1 MAALAQPLTSVRA
14 FRSARRMNG
23 RVVVA
28 ASLAVLSVLA
38 LLAGLS
44 AVVPE
49 TQSVLQATRDLP
61 AGSVVQAGDVAAV
74 HVRLPDTMAQVAY
87 AAGASDQL
95 IGRRVA
101 VHVAAGEM
109 LTLAQFASE
118 HVSVAPGR
126 VQLTIPV
133 ESYTASAGALGPGD
147 RVVVYA
153 SSRQTATM
161 GAATVLVPQAQ
172 VVAVGRADTATAG
185 TAASGSGSR
194 PLWVTLDL
202 DQNQAAA
209 VDGASRSAY
218 VDLAPLAA
226 DARGATP

>member
-1 MAALAQPLTSVRA
+1 MAVVAQPLASIRG
-14 FRSARRMNG
+14 FRTARRVNG
-23 RVVVA
+23 RIVVA
-28 ASLAVLSVLA
+28 AGLAVLSVLA

-61 AGSVVQAGDVAAV
+61 AGTVVQASDVAAV
-74 HVRLPDTMAQVAY
+74 HVRVPDSMVRAAY
-87 AAGASDQL
+87 AATASDQL
-95 IGRRVA
+95 IGHRVG
-101 VHVAAGEM
+101 VRVGAGEM
-109 LTLAQFASE
+109 LSPAQFATE

-133 ESYTASAGALGPGD
+133 ESYTGSGGAIGPGD
-147 RVVVYA
+147 SVVVYA
-153 SSRQTATM
+153 SPRQTTSM
-161 GAATVLVPQAQ
+161 AAASQLVQQAR

-185 TAASGSGSR
+185 SGAAGSAAR

-209 VDGASRSAY
+209 VEGAAHSAY
-218 VDLAPLAA
+218 IDLALLAT
-226 DARGATP
+226 GGTVATP